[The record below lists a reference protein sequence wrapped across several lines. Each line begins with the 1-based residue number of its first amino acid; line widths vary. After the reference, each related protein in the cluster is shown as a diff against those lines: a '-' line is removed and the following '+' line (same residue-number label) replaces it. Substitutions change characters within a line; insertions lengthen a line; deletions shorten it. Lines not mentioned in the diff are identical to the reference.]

1 MPFIKGKKLDW
12 IHKKDIKQYLN
23 QYDDKGLPFVVAN
36 IVEELRILA
45 GKDSQLAMILVELQ
59 NSANDDNIESFDNIL
74 EDLYIWADK
83 NLVWLGI

>member
-45 GKDSQLAMILVELQ
+45 GKDSQLAMILV
-59 NSANDDNIESFDNIL
+59 
-74 EDLYIWADK
+74 
-83 NLVWLGI
+83 